1 MTVDNSKAKTMGAFL
16 KSRRE
21 RLQPETAGFNHSYG
35 QRRTPGLRREE
46 VAMLAG
52 LSATY
57 YTWLEQ
63 GREVTASKE
72 IIENIAKA
80 LQLTPDE
87 SVHLFQLWNPNEPT
101 VIQPIPSALNPQW
114 HNIIGQLT
122 YPSYITN
129 ERSEVLAWNQAA
141 NETLADFTSM
151 SAADRILIRLMFTDS
166 EIRRRVINWEEFARY
181 SVAVFRTYYDKHRGD
196 SWFVETVEQ
205 LLEISTDFRT
215 MWGLYDIQ
223 LKKVNRVL
231 MQLPGS
237 AKVVSFDINSLSS
250 PSDNP
255 ELYVCIYTPV
265 TGEDIKSL

>member
-1 MTVDNSKAKTMGAFL
+1 MAVENSKAKTMGAFL

-21 RLQPETAGFNHSYG
+21 RLQPEEVGFSHSYG

-46 VAMLAG
+46 IAMLAG
-52 LSATY
+52 VSTTY

-101 VIQPIPSALNPQW
+101 VIHSVPSVLHSQW
-114 HNIIGQLT
+114 HNIIGQLS

-151 SAADRILIRLMFTDS
+151 PGADRILIRLLFTDP
-166 EIRRRVINWEEFARY
+166 EMRRRMINWEEFARS
-181 SVAVFRTYYDKHRGD
+181 SVAVFRTYYDKYKGD
-196 SWFVETVEQ
+196 PWFEETVEQ
-205 LLEISTDFRT
+205 LLESSMEFGTIWR
-215 MWGLYDIQ
+215 LYDIQ
-223 LKKVNRVL
+223 LKKVSRVFL
-231 MQLPGS
+231 QLPGT
-237 AKVVSFDINSLSS
+237 AKPVPFDINSLSS
-250 PSDNP
+250 LSDNQD
-255 ELYVCIYTPV
+255 LYVCIYTPV
-265 TGEDIKSL
+265 TADGIKSP